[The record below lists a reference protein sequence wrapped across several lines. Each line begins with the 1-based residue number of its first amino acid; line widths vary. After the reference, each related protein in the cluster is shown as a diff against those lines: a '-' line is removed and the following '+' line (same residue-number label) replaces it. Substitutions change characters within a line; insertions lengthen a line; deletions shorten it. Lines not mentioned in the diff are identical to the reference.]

1 LSVVSTAFPREGCS
15 VPATRSEQA
24 PGTKPKPAEPPPS
37 PPLPGPQKSKSDPKR
52 HKRSILYFGLG
63 AVALIAL
70 AGLGGFFWLQSQDFE
85 STDDA
90 YIDAHIVRLAP
101 QVSGVISHLL
111 VKDNELVAANQ
122 VLLTIDSAQHQVQ
135 LAQYKAQRAQL
146 EAQNL
151 IARQHV
157 AQSRTIYRQALAN
170 LAASQAVT
178 NNAARQS
185 ARYLALQS
193 QTPGAVS
200 RQEVDQAT
208 ALASQTQAETEALSQ
223 AAKDKAQEIQTNTTL
238 VKASADQ
245 IGVAQSTIDAAS
257 LTLGYDEIRAPV
269 AGHITE
275 QSSAVGNYVQP
286 GTQILAIVPLN
297 LWITANFKETQLA
310 HMRPGQTVS
319 IHVDAC
325 PGKALKG
332 HVQSIQRG
340 AGQAFGILP
349 AENAT
354 GNFVKVVQRVPVKIL
369 LDPPVGACLLGP
381 GMSVEPTVRIK

>member
-1 LSVVSTAFPREGCS
+1 M
-15 VPATRSEQA
+15 
-24 PGTKPKPAEPPPS
+24 
-37 PPLPGPQKSKSDPKR
+37 
-52 HKRSILYFGLG
+52 
-63 AVALIAL
+63 VALIVL
-70 AGLGGFFWLQSQDFE
+70 AGLGGFFWLRSRDFE

-122 VLLTIDSAQHQVQ
+122 VLVTIDSAQNHVQ
-135 LAQYKAQRAQL
+135 LAQSRAQRAQL

-157 AQSRTIYRQALAN
+157 AQSRTIYRQALAD
-170 LAASQAVT
+170 LAASQAIA

-193 QTPGAVS
+193 HTPGAVS

-208 ALASQTQAETEALSQ
+208 ALASQTRAESEALSQ

-238 VKASADQ
+238 VIASADQ

-257 LTLGYDEIRAPV
+257 LTLGYDQISAPV

-275 QSSAVGNYVQP
+275 DSSAVGNYVQP
-286 GTQILAIVPLN
+286 GTQILAIVPLD

-310 HMRPGQTVS
+310 HMRSGQTVS

-332 HVQSIQRG
+332 HIQSIQRG

-369 LDPPVGACLLGP
+369 IDPPVGACLLGP
-381 GMSVEPTVRIK
+381 GMSVEPTVRIR